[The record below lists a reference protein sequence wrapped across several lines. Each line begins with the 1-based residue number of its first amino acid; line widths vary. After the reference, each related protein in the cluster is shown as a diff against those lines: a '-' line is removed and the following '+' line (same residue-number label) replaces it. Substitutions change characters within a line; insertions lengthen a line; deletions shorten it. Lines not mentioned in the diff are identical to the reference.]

1 MLFNDLKGEQ
11 KKTSKRN
18 LFLND
23 FKVNRKLGYLPFASF
38 PEAAPTYY
46 IILDS
51 AKKKVITK
59 SITSISFHCQM
70 HRFQKPLPSC
80 GKPIC
85 IIFLQWQHLV
95 APAAKPSASSSS

>member
-51 AKKKVITK
+51 AKKKGHYK
-59 SITSISFHCQM
+59 KHYEHQFSLPDASFPEATS
-70 HRFQKPLPSC
+70 KL
-80 GKPIC
+80 
-85 IIFLQWQHLV
+85 W
-95 APAAKPSASSSS
+95 